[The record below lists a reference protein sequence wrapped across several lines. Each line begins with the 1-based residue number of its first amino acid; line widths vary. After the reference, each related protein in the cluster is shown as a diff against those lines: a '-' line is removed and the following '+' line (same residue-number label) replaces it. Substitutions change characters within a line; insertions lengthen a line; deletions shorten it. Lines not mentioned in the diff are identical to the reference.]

1 MKTSLFTCPSNAGR
15 SRTAVRFVLLAS
27 AALALSGCANFLDKL
42 SEVGQPPRE
51 SAIKDPTRQP
61 GYTPVSMP
69 MPSPMPPQA
78 GTNSLWRPGAKAFF
92 KDQRASDVGDLI
104 TVTVNINESGQ
115 LSNKTQTS
123 TANSEA
129 ANANTALFGLQ
140 NSLKKLG
147 ADPANLWSFGSTSG
161 INGTGTSARSEQVV
175 INLAA
180 TVTQK
185 LPNGNLVIM
194 GRQELRVNGDL
205 RELSVQGIIRAED
218 ISTLNTI
225 NLDQIAEAR
234 VVYGGRGTL
243 ADIQQARYG
252 QQLFDLIS
260 PF

>member
-1 MKTSLFTCPSNAGR
+1 MN
-15 SRTAVRFVLLAS
+15 RTLTRFALLAS
-27 AALALSGCANFLDKL
+27 AAVSLTACNFLDKL
-42 SEVGQPPRE
+42 DEVGEPPKVSRI
-51 SAIKDPTRQP
+51 SDPTKAP

-69 MPSPMPPQA
+69 MPAALQPQA
-78 GTNSLWRPGAKAFF
+78 GVNSLWRPGARAFF
-92 KDQRASDVGDLI
+92 KDQRASDIGDLV

-115 LSNKTQTS
+115 LSNKTQTA

-129 ANANTALFGLQ
+129 ANANTTFFGLQ

-147 ADPANLWSFGSTSG
+147 ADPTNLWSFGSTSG

-185 LPNGNLVIM
+185 LPNGNLVIS
-194 GRQELRVNGDL
+194 GRQELRINGDL
-205 RELSVQGIIRAED
+205 RELSVAGIIRAED

-225 NLDQIAEAR
+225 SSDKIAEAR
-234 VVYGGRGTL
+234 IVYGGRGTL

-252 QQLFDLIS
+252 QQLFDMIS

>member
-1 MKTSLFTCPSNAGR
+1 MKTSLR
-15 SRTAVRFVLLAS
+15 IVLLAS
-27 AALALSGCANFLDKL
+27 ATLGLSGCGSFLDKL
-42 SEVGQPPRE
+42 SEVGQQPKM
-51 SAIKDPTRQP
+51 SGIKDPTAQP
-61 GYTPVSMP
+61 GYIPVSMP
-69 MPSPMPPQA
+69 MPAAVQPQP

-92 KDQRASDVGDLI
+92 KDQRASDVGDLV
-104 TVTVNINESGQ
+104 TVTVNINESGA

-129 ANANTALFGLQ
+129 ANANTVFFGLQ

-147 ADPANLWSFGSTSG
+147 ADPTNLWSFGSTSG
-161 INGTGTSARSEQVV
+161 ISGTGTSARSEQVV
-175 INLAA
+175 LNLAA

-205 RELSVQGIIRAED
+205 RELSIQGIIRAED
-218 ISTLNTI
+218 ISTLNTVSS
-225 NLDQIAEAR
+225 DKVAEAR
-234 VVYGGRGTL
+234 IVYGGRGTL

>member
-1 MKTSLFTCPSNAGR
+1 MKTSL
-15 SRTAVRFVLLAS
+15 RFVLLTS
-27 AALALSGCANFLDKL
+27 ATLSLSACGSFMDRL
-42 SEVGQPPRE
+42 SEVGQPPKTT
-51 SAIKDPTRQP
+51 AIKDPTSQP

-69 MPSPMPPQA
+69 MPAPVQPQA
-78 GTNSLWRPGAKAFF
+78 GTNSLWRPGARAFF
-92 KDQRASDVGDLI
+92 KDQRASDVGDLV
-104 TVTVNINESGQ
+104 TVTVNINESGA

-129 ANANTALFGLQ
+129 ANANTTFFGLQ
-140 NSLKKLG
+140 NSLKKITG
-147 ADPANLWSFGSTSG
+147 ADPTNLWSFGSTSG
-161 INGTGTSARSEQVV
+161 INGTGTSARSEQVT

-194 GRQELRVNGDL
+194 GRQELRVNGDM
-205 RELSVQGIIRAED
+205 RELSVQGIIRGED

-225 NLDQIAEAR
+225 SSDKIAEAR
-234 VVYGGRGTL
+234 IVYGGRGTL

>member
-1 MKTSLFTCPSNAGR
+1 MKTTL
-15 SRTAVRFVLLAS
+15 RFVLLAS
-27 AALALSGCANFLDKL
+27 AALGLSGCGSFMDRL
-42 SEVGQPPRE
+42 SEVGQPPKMTN
-51 SAIKDPTRQP
+51 IKDPTAQP

-69 MPSPMPPQA
+69 MPAAVQPQA

-92 KDQRASDVGDLI
+92 KDQRASDVGDLV
-104 TVTVNINESGQ
+104 TVTVNINESGS

-129 ANANTALFGLQ
+129 ANANTTLFGLQ
-140 NSLKKLG
+140 TSLKKLG
-147 ADPANLWSFGSTSG
+147 ADPTNLWSFGSTSG

-175 INLAA
+175 LNLAA
-180 TVTQK
+180 TVTQR

-218 ISTLNTI
+218 ISTLNTVSS
-225 NLDQIAEAR
+225 DKIAEAR
-234 VVYGGRGTL
+234 ITYGGRGTL